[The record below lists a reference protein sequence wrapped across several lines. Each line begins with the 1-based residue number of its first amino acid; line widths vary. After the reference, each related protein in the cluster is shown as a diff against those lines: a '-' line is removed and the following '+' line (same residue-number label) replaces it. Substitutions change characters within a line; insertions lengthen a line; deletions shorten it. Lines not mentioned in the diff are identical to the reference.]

1 MYKLPQQHK
10 EERVMQIQALRI
22 VRDAKIIQQREIGDP
37 TAAPPQTPTPEAR
50 PPPQA
55 PTPRITTPEPSPELM
70 PPLTV
75 LNAPPP
81 STAPPTLGREQ
92 RKRARAQ
99 SVILV
104 TTPCALPLI
113 HRFVGCPNLT
123 DERYGVPKVIICAAI
138 RSYLVR
144 FFLGES

>member
-1 MYKLPQQHK
+1 MTDMYKLPQQHK

-55 PTPRITTPEPSPELM
+55 PTPRATTPEPSPE
-70 PPLTV
+70 PIPSPIIFDE
-75 LNAPPP
+75 PPP

-99 SVILV
+99 SGFYK
-104 TTPCALPLI
+104 ALQ
-113 HRFVGCPNLT
+113 GG
-123 DERYGVPKVIICAAI
+123 DSQE
-138 RSYLVR
+138 VR
-144 FFLGES
+144 AKRAYK